1 MPDIIHPYQ
10 GGIVRISEEAQAAA
24 RAAQEWAVA
33 DPTFTRSKVKGVQEL
48 DQDSAQARLEIM
60 RQMRTTPPK
69 AATIINLHPWPLS
82 FGAISRLL
90 RGITVPPCEIDMPFA
105 YHHIRGYRM
114 DWEYN
119 ENGTFKFKPI
129 LPIEMAAQFIREFSN
144 KDAYG
149 GGVII
154 YEGETHPD
162 KMDVVEIYDPI
173 GRPQTTETKG
183 FEYGEENEK
192 IPTLLQ
198 TPVKRKL
205 AGLIEEQIKQRNA
218 AYLARVRKADHDYK
232 LPDGRGKW
240 LINDTHLL
248 MAQVLFAQGILQKLP
263 DWNLSDRMEAGLA
276 EHNCPACM
284 ASPKEGAFACSA
296 CGHILKA
303 LEAYRAGAIQW
314 GHASMETMSS
324 DELDEAEEIRTERE
338 ANRARLAQPAGEA
351 KPKAE
356 KKGAAARDKSGK
368 FVPKADSTEPEDGE

>member
-1 MPDIIHPYQ
+1 MPEIIVPYE
-10 GGIVRISEEAQAAA
+10 GGTVRVSEQAQAAA
-24 RAAQEWAVA
+24 KAAQEWAVA
-33 DPTFTRSKVKGVQEL
+33 DPGFTRAKVKGVQEL
-48 DQDSAQARLEIM
+48 DQESAQARLEIM

-69 AATIINLHPWPLS
+69 PATIINLHPWPLT
-82 FGAISRLL
+82 FGATSRLL
-90 RGITVPPCEIDMPFA
+90 RGITVPACELDMPLA
-105 YHHIRGYRM
+105 YHHVRGYRL

-154 YEGETHPD
+154 YEGDLHPD
-162 KMDVVEIYDPI
+162 KMDLVEVYDPI
-173 GRPQTTETKG
+173 GRPQTTETRG

-205 AGLIEEQIKQRNA
+205 LGLIEEHTKQRNA

-248 MAQVLFAQGILQKLP
+248 MAQVLFSQGIIQKLP
-263 DWNLSDRMEAGLA
+263 EWNLSDRMEAGLA

-338 ANRARLAQPAGEA
+338 ANRLRLAGPVTEA

-356 KKGAAARDKSGK
+356 KKGAAARDKNGK
-368 FVPKADSTEPEDGE
+368 FVPKADTEGDEGAE